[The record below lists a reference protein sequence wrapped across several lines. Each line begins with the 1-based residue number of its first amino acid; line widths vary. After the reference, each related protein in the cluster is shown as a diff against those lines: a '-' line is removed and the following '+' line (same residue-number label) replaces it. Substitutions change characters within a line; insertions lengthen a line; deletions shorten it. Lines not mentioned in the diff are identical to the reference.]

1 MTAAKNSESQ
11 MGGMVGASLMGKL
24 NLPGVSSGSS
34 SGGGYQPRM
43 FGQRT
48 GTDAATDGNQ
58 SDRSFASRFGTANAV
73 SASVDISSNRFASG
87 GLKSNL
93 LGMSTNFGQ
102 PNHIVDPEDPKN
114 VAMRQNFMSQPGGN
128 PQSRGSMLEEA
139 DDMPNTGEKDP

>member
-1 MTAAKNSESQ
+1 
-11 MGGMVGASLMGKL
+11 MVGSSLMGKL

-34 SGGGYQPRM
+34 SGAGGYQPRM

-48 GTDAATDGNQ
+48 GTDVATDGGQ

-87 GLKSNL
+87 GMKSNL

-102 PNHIVDPEDPKN
+102 PNQMMDPDDPKN
-114 VAMRQNFMSQPGGN
+114 AAMRQNFMS
-128 PQSRGSMLEEA
+128 
-139 DDMPNTGEKDP
+139 